1 MPHTDPMAGP
11 VARSL
16 DELGDLLLHP
26 AGFRP
31 PVITAVRENLSVLKV
46 AGRLLPHQ
54 REAAELDP
62 ARVPVL
68 LVPGFFSGDFAL
80 APMSEQLRAHGH
92 WTSRSGIAPNIGC
105 TRELAEAVE
114 RRLEET
120 AERTGRKVAVVGWSR
135 GGTLGK
141 IATVR
146 RPDLVSALITLGT
159 PNTDPL
165 AVNATLALQ
174 LQLITRLS
182 SIGVPGLL
190 GEDCISG
197 ERAREVRGW
206 LEADVPEGIAYTSVF
221 SMDDGVID
229 CRACLDPQA
238 AHVEVSATHTPMGAD
253 PELIHV
259 VTDLP
264 ADLAPPYRAP

>member
-1 MPHTDPMAGP
+1 MAGP

-16 DELGDLLLHP
+16 EELGDLLMHP
-26 AGFRP
+26 AGFHP

-54 REAAELDP
+54 RTSTEPDP
-62 ARVPVL
+62 AKVPVL

-80 APMSEQLRAHGH
+80 APMAEALRAQGH

-105 TRELAEAVE
+105 TRVLADAVE
-114 RRLEET
+114 RRLEEA
-120 AERTGRKVAVVGWSR
+120 AERTGRKVALVGWSR

-146 RPDLVSALITLGT
+146 RPDLVAALITLGT

-190 GEDCISG
+190 GEDCLSG
-197 ERAREVRGW
+197 DCAHEMRD
-206 LEADVPEGIAYTSVF
+206 LLSADVPDGIAYTSVF
-221 SMDDGVID
+221 SMDDGVVD
-229 CRACLDPQA
+229 WRACLDPQA
-238 AHVEVSATHTPMGAD
+238 VPIEVSATHMAMGAE
-253 PELIHV
+253 PEVIDV
-259 VTDLP
+259 VVDLL
-264 ADLAPPYRAP
+264 ADLEPTALAA

>member
-1 MPHTDPMAGP
+1 MAGP

-16 DELGDLLLHP
+16 EELGDLLTHP
-26 AGFRP
+26 AGFHP

-46 AGRLLPHQ
+46 ASRLLPHQ
-54 REAAELDP
+54 RAETEPDP

-80 APMSEQLRAHGH
+80 APMAEHLRERGH

-105 TRELAEAVE
+105 TRELADAVE
-114 RRLEET
+114 RRLEDA

-182 SIGVPGLL
+182 SLGVPGLL
-190 GEDCISG
+190 GEDCLSG
-197 ERAREVRGW
+197 ECAREVRAW
-206 LEADVPEGIAYTSVF
+206 LQADVPDGIAYTSVF
-221 SMDDGVID
+221 SLDDGVID
-229 CRACLDPQA
+229 WRACLDPQA
-238 AHVEVSATHTPMGAD
+238 TPVEVHATHMSMGAD
-253 PELIHV
+253 PEVIDV
-259 VTDLP
+259 VADLL
-264 ADLAPPYRAP
+264 ADLAPATLAA

>member
-1 MPHTDPMAGP
+1 MAGP

-16 DELGDLLLHP
+16 EELGALLTHP
-26 AGFRP
+26 AGFHP
-31 PVITAVRENLSVLKV
+31 PVITAVRENLSMFKV

-54 REAAELDP
+54 RAHTEPDP
-62 ARVPVL
+62 AKVPVL

-80 APMSEQLRAHGH
+80 APMAELLRERGH

-105 TRELAEAVE
+105 TRELADAVE
-114 RRLEET
+114 RRLEEA

-190 GEDCISG
+190 GEDCLSG
-197 ERAREVRGW
+197 DCATEVRGW
-206 LEADVPEGIAYTSVF
+206 LQADVPAGIAYTSVF

-229 CRACLDPQA
+229 WRACLDPQA
-238 AHVEVSATHTPMGAD
+238 TPVEVHATHMSMGAD
-253 PELIHV
+253 AEVIDV
-259 VTDLP
+259 VADLL
-264 ADLAPPYRAP
+264 ADLAPATLAA